1 MNGRL
6 RLIREKMGMNMR
18 RFADFLG
25 VKYTT
30 YVGYENGSRE
40 PGSEFLTLVAKS
52 CSTTTDYILGLTEE
66 DGMLSQPDIVSATG
80 EDPLSIVMSEE
91 EYALLRAY
99 KAADTRAREDAL
111 MLLKARPACM

>member
-1 MNGRL
+1 MNERL
-6 RLIREKMGMNMR
+6 KHIREKMGMNMR

-40 PGSEFLTLVAKS
+40 PGSDFLTLVAKY

-66 DGMLSQPDIVSATG
+66 DGMLPQPSVVPATG
-80 EDPLSIVMSEE
+80 EDSVRIVMSED
-91 EYALLRAY
+91 EYALLRVY
-99 KAADTRAREDAL
+99 KAADERARKDAL
-111 MLLKARPACM
+111 MLLKAHLTKE